1 MRILLIVVLL
11 ISSNLFFGQFTNIR
25 TQSVYGGLGNEWTG
39 AYGSY
44 PKILILKDGYVLYG
58 HTESGLGGTK
68 TSPAKG
74 NSDIWILRLDTIGNV
89 IWDRTIG
96 TSTFEHEVNIIE
108 VGGEFIIATYTTSGI
123 SGDKTT
129 PSNGSYDYWLIKL
142 DKDGNK
148 IWDKSSGFAN
158 YNICS
163 SIMKLGTSFF
173 ATGYWSGYIPKFGN
187 YVESWWLRKIDFN
200 GNIIWDSFYNS
211 PFGGL
216 NPFIVKGFN
225 SFYLCGNST
234 NSPRNQ
240 DYTIIKIDTN
250 GRKIWEKTIGGRLD
264 EFLKSAIY
272 LHDHS
277 ILLSGY
283 SDSENGFDKSE
294 NWKGGTRNEDIW
306 IVKIDSSG
314 NLLWEKTIGGFGD
327 DFLSSSI
334 EIDKKIYLYGTSES
348 NKSGDKSEDKLNS
361 TDLWLVCIDSLGN
374 KIFDKTIGG
383 GGGLGNIYYINNRI
397 VLTAVC
403 GQGEKYYRT
412 VDTIGATDY
421 WVFSYGD
428 SNVYKSLFKSISGKV
443 FADLNTNCLY
453 DNGEINLKNK
463 IIYNHVDKNYYLTN
477 SQDYT
482 VYLYNTDTAKLELM
496 NVNDTTF
503 NHSCYSNKI
512 QTVILKDTVKSAK
525 LDFPIQPTKRGH
537 CLDITSFSNSIL
549 RAGRWSSYRLEYVN
563 NGFDTAYNA
572 SLEIIVDASLIDS
585 IKSSTS
591 YTLVGNKLIFQLGN
605 ILGFENRLIMYQ
617 IRLKTNVI
625 SGSSICHKA
634 LIKPYCALYTNT
646 KYDSTKI
653 NAKTKCVGKDKIEL
667 EIKNESTFD
676 QKEISDIY
684 TYKDDS
690 LANTATVKL
699 KANELK
705 TYTYYLDSNTV
716 FSAKLVLNNG
726 DPVQPIILLHDDICA
741 LSAAFKTKNS
751 VMNFHREHD
760 SKEYEEDCDIVRG
773 SYDPNIKSV
782 NPAGITSERYTNTGT
797 ELIYRVDFQN
807 TGNDTAFK
815 VVITDSLSEFLNIA
829 TFLPG
834 TSSHPY
840 QVEFDKRKV
849 KFIFDPIALV
859 DSTTNEP
866 ESHGY
871 VTFKIRHNS
880 NIKPK
885 SKIENEASIYFD
897 FNPPIITNKVL
908 NTIYDVLLIATKSNS
923 NINSSNTTPISVFPN
938 PTTNMINIELT
949 DPVSNLSIELVDI
962 NGKSIEKLSTKS
974 QTHIQLNAEKL
985 EQGIYII
992 RCYGADKFLTE
1003 QKIQIRR

>member
-1 MRILLIVVLL
+1 MRILFTLSILLLFNSAFSQLDWVKHYIDTMQPSYGLSEAPKGIVKINDGFLIYGTVQKYVFPYLYDLSILKIDSEGKMIWKRVFGLDNGRSDIPLDITVSNNTYKIVGSSTIGGVDTFLKNIWLL
-11 ISSNLFFGQFTNIR
+11 TLDTNGNVINYKDIPLYTDCKTSLKINGGYLVGGKTFGSEDFSLTKFDDNGIFIF
-25 TQSVYGGLGNEWTG
+25 SKSYGGF
-39 AYGSY
+39 GSEEIV
-44 PKILILKDGYVLYG
+44 KILDIGTSYVLCGYSNSMANGDKTDPTRGNNSNVDYWIVKVDTNGNVLWDKTVGSSGKDGLTSAVKINDSVFL
-58 HTESGLGGTK
+58 LGGT
-68 TSPAKG
+68 SDG
-74 NSDIWILRLDTIGNV
+74 NNDYDKSEAIRGGINTGLNDYWIVKIDINGNV
-89 IWDRTIG
+89 LSNKSFG
-96 TSTFEHEVNIIE
+96 TSSAEGLNNITEIN
-108 VGGEFIIATYTTSGI
+108 GKYYLIGSSG
-123 SGDKTT
+123 
-129 PSNGSYDYWLIKL
+129 
-142 DKDGNK
+142 GNK
-148 IWDKSSGFAN
+148 
-158 YNICS
+158 
-163 SIMKLGTSFF
+163 
-173 ATGYWSGYIPKFGN
+173 
-187 YVESWWLRKIDFN
+187 E
-200 GNIIWDSFYNS
+200 
-211 PFGGL
+211 
-216 NPFIVKGFN
+216 
-225 SFYLCGNST
+225 
-234 NSPRNQ
+234 
-240 DYTIIKIDTN
+240 
-250 GRKIWEKTIGGRLD
+250 
-264 EFLKSAIY
+264 
-272 LHDHS
+272 
-277 ILLSGY
+277 
-283 SDSENGFDKSE
+283 FDKSE
-294 NWKGGTRNEDIW
+294 NIKGSTDAW
-306 IVKIDSSG
+306 IICLDSSANKIWDMSLG
-314 NLLWEKTIGGFGD
+314 DSGKQYFGFELTSMNNKLYILGRNSNNSMTEL
-327 DFLSSSI
+327 FLAKY
-334 EIDKKIYLYGTSES
+334 EHGKEYKKITGS
-348 NKSGDKSEDKLNS
+348 
-361 TDLWLVCIDSLGN
+361 
-374 KIFDKTIGG
+374 
-383 GGGLGNIYYINNRI
+383 
-397 VLTAVC
+397 
-403 GQGEKYYRT
+403 
-412 VDTIGATDY
+412 
-421 WVFSYGD
+421 
-428 SNVYKSLFKSISGKV
+428 V
-443 FADLNTNCLY
+443 FADY
-453 DNGEINLKNK
+453 DNNCYRYNLTENNMKNK
-463 IIYNHVDKNYYLTN
+463 I
-477 SQDYT
+477 
-482 VYLYNTDTAKLELM
+482 LYNRMDSTYTITDNNEFAFYTIKDSAIIDLINIDTIYKPNCDIKSIQVNLSNTSQVN
-496 NVNDTTF
+496 NVN
-503 NHSCYSNKI
+503 
-512 QTVILKDTVKSAK
+512 
-525 LDFPIQPTKRGH
+525 FPIIAKVRGH

-572 SLEIIVDASLIDS
+572 SIEIVIDTSIVDS
-585 IKSSTS
+585 IKSSTT
-591 YTLVGNKLIFQLGN
+591 YTFVSNKLTFQLGTLRGFEDRIITYQLKLKTSA
-605 ILGFENRLIMYQ
+605 ILG
-617 IRLKTNVI
+617 TSV
-625 SGSSICHKA
+625 CHKA
-634 LIKPYCALYTNT
+634 LIKPYCQLYTHP

-653 NAKTKCVGKDKIEL
+653 TAKTKCISKDKIEL
-667 EIKNESTFD
+667 EVKNESTFD

-699 KANELK
+699 KANESK

-716 FSAKLVLNNG
+716 FSTKLVLNNG

-797 ELIYRVDFQN
+797 ELIYRIDFQN

-849 KFIFDPIALV
+849 KFIFDPVALV

-871 VTFKIRHNS
+871 VTFKIKHNS